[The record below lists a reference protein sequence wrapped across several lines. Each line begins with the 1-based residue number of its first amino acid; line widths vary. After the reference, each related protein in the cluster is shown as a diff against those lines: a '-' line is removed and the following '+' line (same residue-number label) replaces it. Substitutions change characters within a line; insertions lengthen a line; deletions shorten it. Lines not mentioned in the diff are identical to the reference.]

1 MCMLM
6 SKCTRGSEMDSQG
19 CRSHCALAELAVL
32 NFAMVAQ
39 RKGHCKSGWRD
50 AGWQIDCEQHQASSG
65 ATDVRV
71 PRWLISAGPLA
82 RQHNSCPDWS
92 ERSDESEHIGAG
104 RLLSDRR
111 EQPEGHQLEGLLFDP
126 REEAGERD
134 PLEFGS

>member
-1 MCMLM
+1 MLV
-6 SKCTRGSEMDSQG
+6 GSMI
-19 CRSHCALAELAVL
+19 R
-32 NFAMVAQ
+32 
-39 RKGHCKSGWRD
+39 
-50 AGWQIDCEQHQASSG
+50 EQHQASSG

-126 REEAGERD
+126 RGEAGERD
-134 PLEFGS
+134 PLEFGSEQAYERERGARGMGCGVDVDCRRVLALS